1 MYRRIVQP
9 DEADVGADLEAP
21 VEPRAREA
29 AGEHI
34 EVSGVVVLGAVVE
47 AEGDGE
53 GQRVEDEDGGEE
65 DRDRDDEGAPRV
77 LELARHGTEG
87 EEAAVEPEDP

>member
-29 AGEHI
+29 SGEHV
-34 EVSGVVVLGAVVE
+34 EVAGVVVLGTVVE

-65 DRDRDDEGAPRV
+65 DRDRYDEGAPRV

-87 EEAAVEPEDP
+87 EEAAVEPKDP